1 MAGTGGRSPSFSSG
15 RGQAGAGGSGPPA
28 GQAERARR
36 AGQTRAP
43 RAAAPPH
50 YRRRP
55 SPGGPAPSPS
65 PLRGSPQCQRPMAGP
80 DRTAPAPSP
89 PPPPK
94 CGQPPSATPG
104 AGAEAAPATARG
116 GIEEAPRP
124 DSAGDRPQR
133 PLPAGGLRHF
143 RSPAL
148 SGAGGGRGSSPASP
162 LRAGPHRPLPPAAR
176 LARFCR
182 PLGRGSCSAAAG
194 VGEAARSSPRGHS
207 AALRPAGEEQPGGGS
222 APRRAAPSFSPPF
235 LLPPP
240 APGPAAPPRRD
251 APGPEAG

>member
-94 CGQPPSATPG
+94 TPG

-194 VGEAARSSPRGHS
+194 AGEAARSSPRGHS
-207 AALRPAGEEQPGGGS
+207 AALRPAGEKQH
-222 APRRAAPSFSPPF
+222 RAAPP
-235 LLPPP
+235 LP
-240 APGPAAPPRRD
+240 AGPAAPPRASR
-251 APGPEAG
+251 AGWHGLRGAAAGGWAAERC

>member
-182 PLGRGSCSAAAG
+182 PLGQGSCSAAAG

-207 AALRPAGEEQPGGGS
+207 AALRPAGEKQH
-222 APRRAAPSFSPPF
+222 RAAPP
-235 LLPPP
+235 LP
-240 APGPAAPPRRD
+240 AGPAAPPRASR
-251 APGPEAG
+251 AGWHGLRGAAAGGWAAERC